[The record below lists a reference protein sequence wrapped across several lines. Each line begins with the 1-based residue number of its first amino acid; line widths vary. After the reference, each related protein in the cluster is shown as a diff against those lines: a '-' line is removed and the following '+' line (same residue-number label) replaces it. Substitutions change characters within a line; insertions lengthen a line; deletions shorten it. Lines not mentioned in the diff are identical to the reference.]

1 MSAPRPVGDRD
12 AVRAL
17 AVVGAASFA
26 GALLGL
32 VTVRLGPAAPVL
44 TWLCVVSIVTAVL
57 LVVAGSSSAG
67 PLRRAWWLL
76 AAAAGL
82 TVCLHTGGTATGAS
96 VVVARVTA
104 AALLAGALF
113 SFPGTARTA
122 RQWVLLVLDGW
133 LLGGSLFVLLWMSSV
148 SAERLLDPP
157 AGFTLESI
165 WVLLDLAL
173 ASVVIALALRLPAS
187 TSSGAL
193 LLSFAAVLICT
204 ADLYRALVAGAGGVG
219 HAAYVGCWTAA
230 LLVVGLTPW
239 VTRSPFAQVPG
250 GIETRRPIRLPYLAA
265 CLAIAAVVVGGVAGR
280 PADAVL
286 AVVVVTLLASVVTS
300 QTLLGMENVRLVD
313 QVRRQA
319 DLFRDRAT
327 RDVLTGLP
335 NRDEFTGRVELALS
349 SGSRGRVAVL
359 FVDLDGFK
367 DVNDSFG
374 HAVGDELLVEAA
386 TRLAREVR
394 EYDVVARFGGDEFVA
409 LLSDCSDE
417 TALEVAERLRTSL
430 SAPYSIGH
438 RDVVVSAS
446 IGLAHPNAD
455 DDAESALSKADLAL
469 YRAKESGR
477 DRVSVYRPEMHA
489 TALRRLDAAGRLRH
503 ALTHDLLSMAFQPV
517 CDLRTGEIYAVEALL
532 RFEDEVLA
540 GWDVAEVIAAA
551 EESGLIVPIG
561 GWVLDHAVGTLG
573 AWHASGI
580 RTRMN
585 VNVSARQLEDG
596 QFSRQVENALLCHG
610 VPASALCLE
619 ITEHHLVRDLD
630 DSARELERLRRLG
643 VRVALDDFGTG
654 YSSLSYLPRLPID
667 VLKID
672 QALVARVGTT
682 RDTVPSVLRLG
693 RDLGL
698 TVVAEGI
705 ERVEQLHLLRTAG
718 CTLGQGH
725 LLSRPLPRRAAG
737 DLLRHGRVAL
747 PDAVTVPVQ
756 EPDPGVS
763 DVETLRVSR

>member
-1 MSAPRPVGDRD
+1 MSASRPAGRGA

-17 AVVGAASFA
+17 VVMLVASAA
-26 GALLGL
+26 GASLGQL
-32 VTVRLGPAAPVL
+32 TDWLGAAAPVG
-44 TWLCVVSIVTAVL
+44 TWLALVSIVAVLL
-57 LVVAGSSSAG
+57 LVVACAACTGR
-67 PLRRAWWLL
+67 LRRAWWLL
-76 AAAAGL
+76 AMACGL
-82 TVCLHTGGTATGAS
+82 TFALHSDDTVSGTR
-96 VVVARVTA
+96 VVLARMTA
-104 AALLAGALF
+104 AALVAAALF
-113 SFPGTARTA
+113 SFPGTTRSA
-122 RQWVLLVLDGW
+122 RQWILLVLDGW
-133 LLGGSLFVLLWMSSV
+133 LLGGSMFVLLWVSSV
-148 SAERLLDPP
+148 SAAPVLDTPG
-157 AGFTLESI
+157 GFTPDSV

-173 ASVVIALALRLPAS
+173 ASVVIALALRLPVS
-187 TSSGAL
+187 TSAGAL
-193 LLSFAAVLICT
+193 LLSFAAVLVCA
-204 ADLYRALVAGAGGVG
+204 ADVYHVLVPSPGDVG
-219 HAAYVGCWTAA
+219 YSAYVGCWTAA
-230 LLVVGLTPW
+230 LLVVAMTPW
-239 VTRSPFAQVPG
+239 VSHSPFARVPG
-250 GIETRRPIRLPYLAA
+250 GIDGRRSIRAPYVVA
-265 CLAIAAVVVGGVAGR
+265 CVVIAAVVVGGAAGR

-286 AVVVVTLLASVVTS
+286 AIVVVTLLISVVTS
-300 QTLLGMENVRLVD
+300 QTLLGMENVRLVE

-335 NRDEFTGRVELALS
+335 NRDEFTGRVELALV
-349 SGSRGRVAVL
+349 GGHHGRVAVL

-367 DVNDSFG
+367 DVNDTFG

-394 EYDVVARFGGDEFVA
+394 ESDVVARFGGDEFVA

-430 SAPYSIGH
+430 SASYRIGH

-446 IGLAHPNAD
+446 IGLARPNAD

-489 TALRRLDAAGRLRH
+489 TAMRRIDAAGRLRH
-503 ALTHDLLSMAFQPV
+503 ALTHDLLTMVFQPV

-532 RFEDEVLA
+532 RFQDEVLA
-540 GWDVAEVIAAA
+540 GWEVSEVIAAA

-585 VNVSARQLEDG
+585 VNVSARQLEDP
-596 QFSRQVENALLCHG
+596 QFIRQVENTLLCHA
-610 VPASALCLE
+610 VPAAALCLE

-643 VRVALDDFGTG
+643 VRIALDDFGTG

-718 CTLGQGH
+718 ATLGQGH
-725 LLSRPLPRRAAG
+725 LLSRPLRRRQAG

-747 PDAVTVPVQ
+747 PPAPSVPAQGPDDA
-756 EPDPGVS
+756 VS
-763 DVETLRVSR
+763 DVETVRVTR